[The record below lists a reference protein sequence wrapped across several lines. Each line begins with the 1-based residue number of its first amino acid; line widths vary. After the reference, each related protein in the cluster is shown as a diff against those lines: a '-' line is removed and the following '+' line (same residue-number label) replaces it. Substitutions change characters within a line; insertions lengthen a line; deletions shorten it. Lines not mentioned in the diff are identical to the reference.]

1 MEKKYQSPMVKV
13 VEFKTEIGFAG
24 SLSRQDDGNFE
35 MTFDEDEGARN
46 EQYQFIDGSTFW
58 GNN

>member
-1 MEKKYQSPMVKV
+1 MEKKYQSPTVKV

>member
-1 MEKKYQSPMVKV
+1 MEKKYQSPTVKV

-24 SLSRQDDGNFE
+24 SLSRQDNGNFE
-35 MTFDEDEGARN
+35 MTLDENDEACN